1 MSTVSANFVSVHR
14 CYHTPRSLS
23 CALPKDLRLMFPK
36 GFQPLA
42 LTASKGAGHPN
53 ALEDFIFLETG
64 DITRILGTSRTASIE
79 MCQVCR
85 ADHHYSIA
93 GNAKAHEQTQSALAD
108 PYVRL

>member
-1 MSTVSANFVSVHR
+1 
-14 CYHTPRSLS
+14 
-23 CALPKDLRLMFPK
+23 MFPK

-53 ALEDFIFLETG
+53 ALEDFIFLGTG